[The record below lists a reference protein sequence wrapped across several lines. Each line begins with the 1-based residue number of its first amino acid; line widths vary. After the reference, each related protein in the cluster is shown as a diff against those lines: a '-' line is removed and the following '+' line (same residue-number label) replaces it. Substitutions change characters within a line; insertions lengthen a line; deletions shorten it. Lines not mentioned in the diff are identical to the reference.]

1 MEASNLSPNS
11 RRLFVTDR
19 ETKTQFL
26 IDTGADLCIFPRTLL
41 QGRRPKS
48 NYTLCAA
55 NDSEIAT
62 YGFENFSLDFGLRRA
77 FNWRFVVA
85 DVGKSIIGVDFLYHY
100 GLLVDVTKKR
110 LLDNITTLSVTGKV
124 SACKDDWLGIRA
136 VRKSSCWHDILLQ
149 YPEITRPAGAFAKIK
164 HSTRHEIHATPGP
177 PATERPRRL
186 ARDRLMEAK
195 KEFQDMLHMNL
206 IRPSKSSW
214 ASPLHLVPKKGGK
227 WRACGDYRKLNS
239 RRIPDKYPVPHLQD
253 FAHSLHGKTIF
264 TTIDLVRAFNQILV
278 APEDIPKTA
287 ITTPFGLF
295 ECPFMSFGLRNAA
308 QTCQRFMD
316 EVLRGLD
323 FLYVY
328 IDDILI
334 ASSTEEE
341 YQEHL
346 HQVFERLKSYGILI
360 NPDKCTWGHLR

>member
-1 MEASNLSPNS
+1 M
-11 RRLFVTDR
+11 
-19 ETKTQFL
+19 
-26 IDTGADLCIFPRTLL
+26 
-41 QGRRPKS
+41 
-48 NYTLCAA
+48 
-55 NDSEIAT
+55 
-62 YGFENFSLDFGLRRA
+62 
-77 FNWRFVVA
+77 
-85 DVGKSIIGVDFLYHY
+85 
-100 GLLVDVTKKR
+100 
-110 LLDNITTLSVTGKV
+110 TGKV

-136 VRKSSCWHDILLQ
+136 LRKSSSWHDLLLQ
-149 YPEITRPAGAFAKIK
+149 YPEITLPAGAFAEIK
-164 HSTRHEIHATPGP
+164 HLTRYEIHATPGP
-177 PATERPRRL
+177 PVTERPRRL
-186 ARDRLMEAK
+186 APDRLMEAK

-239 RRIPDKYPVPHLQD
+239 RTIPDKYPVPHLQD

-264 TTIDLVRAFNQILV
+264 TTIDLVRAFNQIPV
-278 APEDIPKTA
+278 TPEDIPKTA

-308 QTCQRFMD
+308 QTYQRFMD

-334 ASSTEEE
+334 ASSTEE
-341 YQEHL
+341 
-346 HQVFERLKSYGILI
+346 
-360 NPDKCTWGHLR
+360 